1 MGPSKRTIWGLLAG
15 AAIGVATL
23 GLKPAPAAAD
33 DIVLRMAVPDWPPT
47 HIMKDLADKYYKA
60 PSGNHVTLE
69 PDFIPW
75 PNYYDRLAASLTS
88 GEKKYQM
95 AVSDSQWLGAFIE
108 GGYYMKLN
116 KFIDADPGLQAIFK
130 DMHPAVV
137 DAYSSYPYKSKNYY
151 GFPQMPDVIISYY
164 RKDVFCNEDE
174 QTAFKAK
181 YGYKLPC
188 TPEEMDNT
196 DWKMFQDYG
205 EFFQRKAGDKLAG
218 QTLNDDFYGIAFQAG
233 KGYDFASMQING
245 FIWQYG
251 GDIWD
256 ETKAPKGH
264 AEGQVNSPAAVKAFD
279 NYLALLKYMP
289 PVAKT
294 GTMDIFKTDEL
305 FREGKVAVNL
315 EWVGFAESSIN
326 PQTSKVADK
335 VAFAQMPGLKG
346 ADGKMIR
353 WSNIGGQ
360 PFIVTTW
367 NSDTVTKEAIDFCKW
382 WLRTDTQLKFA
393 QAGGQSALRSVYTTP
408 EYNTF
413 RPWNRA
419 YALSLDWQKDV
430 WHVPVFYEL
439 LVEQQEEFNKAI
451 TGQKSGKDAL
461 DTIAGFQ
468 EKLLKDNNLIE

>member
-1 MGPSKRTIWGLLAG
+1 MGLSRRMIWGLFAG
-15 AAIGVATL
+15 AAAAVATL
-23 GLKPAPAAAD
+23 GANPPPASAE

-69 PDFIPW
+69 PDYTPW
-75 PNYYDRLAASLTS
+75 ANYYDRLAASLTS

-116 KFIDADPGLQAIFK
+116 KFIDADPDLQAVFK

-137 DAYSSYPYKSKNYY
+137 DAYSSYPYKSKNFY

-164 RKDVFCNEDE
+164 RKDVFCNDDE
-174 QTAFKAK
+174 QKAFKAK

-205 EFFQRKAGDKLAG
+205 AFFQRKAGDKLAG
-218 QTLNDDFYGIAFQAG
+218 HTLCDDFYGIAFQAG
-233 KGYDFASMQING
+233 KGYDFATSQIDG

-251 GDIWD
+251 ANIWD
-256 ETKAPKGH
+256 ETKAPQGH
-264 AEGQVNSPAAVKAFD
+264 AEGQVNSPVAVKAFD
-279 NYLALLKYMP
+279 HYLSLLKYMP

-346 ADGKMIR
+346 ADGKLIR

-360 PFIVTTW
+360 PFIITTW
-367 NSDTVTKEAIDFCKW
+367 NSEKVTKEAVDFCKW
-382 WLRTDTQLKFA
+382 WLQTDTQLKFA
-393 QAGGQSALRSVYTTP
+393 QAGGQSALRSVYTAP

-419 YALSLDWQKDV
+419 YALSLDWQKDL

-439 LVEQQEEFNKAI
+439 LVEQQEEYNKAI
-451 TGQKSGKDAL
+451 TGQKTGKEAL
-461 DTIAGFQ
+461 DTIASFQ
-468 EKLLKDNNLIE
+468 EKLLKDNGLIQ